1 MGAFIPLRINGWAN
15 QENGPAEL
23 RRSNYSCWSHLLM
36 VGTAA
41 PGCWVGDLWGLHRAE
56 QLLGTPSPTSPA
68 EGCPKALQTL
78 PQRLRCLAWGKCQI
92 FLLRCVFSP
101 LGQRQA
107 ECGLPI
113 SQPGDINPVPRLWWQ
128 INQSLAGL
136 VLSIQI
142 YKKNDVTDD
151 AGIQRYRIQRNS
163 GYFPLQPKSQPLI
176 ELN

>member
-1 MGAFIPLRINGWAN
+1 
-15 QENGPAEL
+15 
-23 RRSNYSCWSHLLM
+23 M

-78 PQRLRCLAWGKCQI
+78 PQRLRCLVWGKCQI

-113 SQPGDINPVPRLWWQ
+113 SQPGNINPVP
-128 INQSLAGL
+128 GL

-151 AGIQRYRIQRNS
+151 AGIQRYRIQHNS
-163 GYFPLQPKSQPLI
+163 GYFLSHPKSQPLT
-176 ELN
+176 EHH